1 DHEKASV
8 LIAKKLLPDHG
19 FNPDQIVRINK
30 LILATRMPQRPD
42 DLASEIICDADLDY
56 LGRTDY
62 FIISHKLRL
71 EWIMFDGYSEDLTKW
86 YQAQIDF
93 LENHQYFTDAAKN
106 LREKGKQH
114 NLLLVKKLLN
124 SSS

>member
-1 DHEKASV
+1 
-8 LIAKKLLPDHG
+8 
-19 FNPDQIVRINK
+19 
-30 LILATRMPQRPD
+30 MPQRPD